1 MGKVNIVKFKSGPKR
16 TFFAPEFDYTI
27 FETGVE
33 QVDFKELAKLL
44 LSKEKEV
51 LSLPVSTGV
60 AGVVNSYTG
69 LKENSTTQRYD
80 KYNVLKWEDKNIKE
94 LKGNILNFHKNIL
107 KYFKQPLPNELY
119 IQCWYNVMRKGEQIK
134 AHLHNIGPNCYLGGH
149 ICVQC
154 DDTSTHYI
162 NPINQINDPMIHSS
176 KNDVG
181 KLTMFPDNIPHYTDI
196 HNSDKERITIA
207 FDLLIEKPNKDF
219 KDNYSGNL
227 HLGNYLK
234 LI

>member
-1 MGKVNIVKFKSGPKR
+1 MGAVNIVKFKSEPGR

-27 FETGVE
+27 FETQTFE
-33 QVDFKELAKLL
+33 VDFKELAKLL

-51 LSLPVSTGV
+51 LEFPISTVSGD
-60 AGVVNSYTG
+60 AYTG
-69 LKENSTTQRYD
+69 LKKDSTTTRFD
-80 KYNVLKWEDKNIKE
+80 KYNVLKWEGENIKHI
-94 LKGNILNFHKNIL
+94 KGNIISFHNHIL
-107 KYFKQPLPNELY
+107 KYFNQPPVNELY

-134 AHLHNIGPNCYLGGH
+134 PHLHNIGPNCYLGGH

-162 NPINQINDPMIHSS
+162 NPINQINDPMTYSS

-181 KLTMFPDNIPHYTDI
+181 KMTIFPDNVPHYTDI

-207 FDLLIEKPNKDF
+207 FDLLIENPY
-219 KDNYSGNL
+219 KDNYI
-227 HLGNYLK
+227 K

>member
-1 MGKVNIVKFKSGPKR
+1 MGAVNIVKFKSEPKR

-27 FETGVE
+27 FETQTFE
-33 QVDFKELAKLL
+33 VDFKELAKLL

-51 LSLPVSTGV
+51 LELPLSTVSGD
-60 AGVVNSYTG
+60 AYTG
-69 LKENSTTQRYD
+69 LKKDSTTTRFD
-80 KYNVLKWEDKNIKE
+80 KYNVLKWEGENIKHI
-94 LKGNILNFHKNIL
+94 KGNIISFHNHIL
-107 KYFKQPLPNELY
+107 KYFNQPPVNELY

-134 AHLHNIGPNCYLGGH
+134 PHLHNIGPNCYLGGH

-162 NPINQINDPMIHSS
+162 NPINQINDPMTYSS

-181 KLTMFPDNIPHYTDI
+181 KMTIFPDNVPHYTDI

-207 FDLLIEKPNKDF
+207 FDLLIENPY
-219 KDNYSGNL
+219 KDNYI
-227 HLGNYLK
+227 K

>member
-1 MGKVNIVKFKSGPKR
+1 MGAVNIVKFKSEPGR

-27 FETGVE
+27 FETQTFE
-33 QVDFKELAKLL
+33 VDFKELAKLL

-51 LSLPVSTGV
+51 LELPLSTVSGD
-60 AGVVNSYTG
+60 AYTG
-69 LKENSTTQRYD
+69 LKKDSTTTRFD
-80 KYNVLKWEDKNIKE
+80 KYNVLKWEGENIKHI
-94 LKGNILNFHKNIL
+94 KGNIISFHNHIL
-107 KYFKQPLPNELY
+107 KYFNQPPVNELY

-134 AHLHNIGPNCYLGGH
+134 PHLHNIGPNCYLGGH

-162 NPINQINDPMIHSS
+162 NPINQINDPMTYSS

-181 KLTMFPDNIPHYTDI
+181 KMTIFPDNVPHYTDI

-207 FDLLIEKPNKDF
+207 FDLLIENPY
-219 KDNYSGNL
+219 KDNYI
-227 HLGNYLK
+227 K

>member
-1 MGKVNIVKFKSGPKR
+1 MGAVNIVKFKSDPKR

-27 FETGVE
+27 FETQTFE
-33 QVDFKELAKLL
+33 VDFKELAKLL

-51 LSLPVSTGV
+51 LELPLSTVSGD
-60 AGVVNSYTG
+60 AYTG
-69 LKENSTTQRYD
+69 LKKNSTTTRFD
-80 KYNVLKWEDKNIKE
+80 KYNVLKWEGKNIQHI
-94 LKGNILNFHKNIL
+94 KGNIISFHNHIL
-107 KYFKQPLPNELY
+107 KFFKQPLPNELY

-134 AHLHNIGPNCYLGGH
+134 PHLHNIGPNCYLGGH

-162 NPINQINDPMIHSS
+162 NPINQINDPMTYSS

-181 KLTMFPDNIPHYTDI
+181 KMTIFPDNVPHYTDI

-207 FDLLIEKPNKDF
+207 FDLLIENPNKD
-219 KDNYSGNL
+219 
-227 HLGNYLK
+227 NYLK